1 VSKRFDQLSAHHSNL
16 LARCAVQRRQ
26 LADSAEEIQHE
37 LGRLDRGLETVRRVL
52 RSPALI
58 GGAIALVALV
68 GPRRLLR
75 WATSGLMWYSTVRGV
90 MGTFPI
96 SRWARRDEQRASQ
109 EMGNVPITPRESVA
123 AAPMH
128 DGG

>member
-1 VSKRFDQLSAHHSNL
+1 MRHHSNL

-26 LADSAEEIQHE
+26 LAESAEEIEHE
-37 LGRLDRGLETVRRVL
+37 LGRLDRGLAAVRRVL

-58 GGAIALVALV
+58 GGAIVVVALV

-75 WATSGLMWYSTVRGV
+75 WGTNGLMLYS
-90 MGTFPI
+90 
-96 SRWARRDEQRASQ
+96 SARQLLRFR
-109 EMGNVPITPRESVA
+109 RESVA
-123 AAPMH
+123 AAPTH

>member
-1 VSKRFDQLSAHHSNL
+1 MSRRFDQLSAHHSNL

-26 LADSAEEIQHE
+26 LAESAEEIEHE
-37 LGRLDRGLETVRRVL
+37 LGRVDRGVAAVRRVL
-52 RSPALI
+52 RSPVMI
-58 GGAIALVALV
+58 CGAIIVVALV

-75 WATSGLMWYSTVRGV
+75 WSTNGLMVYST
-90 MGTFPI
+90 
-96 SRWARRDEQRASQ
+96 ARRLLRLR
-109 EMGNVPITPRESVA
+109 RESVA

>member
-26 LADSAEEIQHE
+26 LGESAEEIQHE
-37 LGRLDRGLETVRRVL
+37 LGRLDRGLDIVRRVV
-52 RSPALI
+52 RSPVMI
-58 GGAIALVALV
+58 GGVIGIVALV

-75 WATSGLMWYSTVRGV
+75 WATRGLMWYST
-90 MGTFPI
+90 
-96 SRWARRDEQRASQ
+96 ARSLLRLR
-109 EMGNVPITPRESVA
+109 RESVA
-123 AAPMH
+123 AAPRH